1 MAYAVMRAEKYKSKA
16 AVSGAIRHDTRERM
30 PLNADPERSTDN
42 AYTANYEQAMQRYK
56 ELLPEKRRSDAVHA
70 VEFVFSA
77 SPEWFEKATKDQVKE
92 FANRARVWGCEL
104 FGKEN
109 ELITALHAD
118 EKTVHLHSVFIP
130 LKDGKLN
137 AKAFIG
143 GKKYRMKDLQDD
155 FFEKV
160 GKPLGMD
167 RGVHRENVRHTDVSE
182 YAKVMKAEKAEIAK
196 LKKELNV
203 QLASVAAD
211 RADFEQV
218 KKDFNQELYKGMNS
232 NIQEFFGKRGIHPE
246 DTVAFWASVTKTLD
260 EYKKRTTER
269 KANTEPQTEVKK
281 ARGRV

>member
-1 MAYAVMRAEKYKSKA
+1 MAYAIMRAEKLKSKA
-16 AVSGAIRHDTRERM
+16 AVSGALRHDTREQM
-30 PLNADPERSTDN
+30 PLNADPERSAEN
-42 AYTANYEQAMQRYK
+42 ACTATYGEAMQRYK
-56 ELLPEKRRSDAVHA
+56 DIMPKTHRSDAVHA

-77 SPEWFEKATKDQVKE
+77 SPEWFEKATEKQVKE
-92 FANRARVWGCEL
+92 FANRARVWGCEM

-109 ELITALHAD
+109 ELLTALHAD
-118 EKTVHLHSVFIP
+118 EKTIHVHSVFMP

-218 KKDFNQELYKGMNS
+218 KKDFNRELYNGMNS
-232 NIQEFFGKRGIHPE
+232 HIQNFFTQRGIHPE
-246 DTVAFWASVTKTLD
+246 DSVAFWKAVETTLG
-260 EYKKRTTER
+260 EYKKRTAE
-269 KANTEPQTEVKK
+269 KK
-281 ARGRV
+281 AGYQSESKSHGR